1 MIETLP
7 KKGHPVIKLL
17 LIAAAIYAF
26 HNREKISHG
35 LSDFLAKNQ
44 TIQEAKRSVK
54 WAYDELRPPT
64 EAEKRQ
70 HEAYAKRQREAA
82 NDLRKHGINPYVQY
96 AEEGTP
102 EYKEAAEFIGKLK
115 RGEVR

>member
-7 KKGHPVIKLL
+7 QKGHPIIKLL

-44 TIQEAKRSVK
+44 TVQEVK
-54 WAYDELRPPT
+54 WLYDELRPPT

-70 HEAYAKRQREAA
+70 HEAYAKRQREEA
-82 NDLRKHGINPYVQY
+82 NFLKQHGASPYVQY

-102 EYKEAAEFIGKLK
+102 EYKEAAAFAGKLK